1 MTAPSNGIGSKPASE
16 TNPSGLDAFSV
27 PNPFAAS
34 PGNFITSWLEYAID
48 SYQRSVLSLELLR
61 ERGNEQAEITSRP
74 MATVLHFDH
83 DSDHERKFAAATDQ
97 LFSFAYHSAA
107 GNADRSAQASYR
119 YHRSPRGSR
128 PRCRRFQSAKRD
140 RRRSRRGPP
149 SVLHRLWLGAR
160 ARPAVSRRRRGAN
173 KVLRT
178 RGRTASGRLTPLRHW
193 QLSSRLSNLDGRR
206 SAAGPLRAVPDCR
219 FTDVV
224 LARRARKEPDA
235 LHRRLARRQLAQR
248 FRRAM

>member
-83 DSDHERKFAAATDQ
+83 EVIMNGSSLPRPINYFLSRIIPLPGTPTDQ
-97 LFSFAYHSAA
+97 HK
-107 GNADRSAQASYR
+107 
-119 YHRSPRGSR
+119 R
-128 PRCRRFQSAKRD
+128 PD
-140 RRRSRRGPP
+140 
-149 SVLHRLWLGAR
+149 
-160 ARPAVSRRRRGAN
+160 
-173 KVLRT
+173 
-178 RGRTASGRLTPLRHW
+178 
-193 QLSSRLSNLDGRR
+193 
-206 SAAGPLRAVPDCR
+206 
-219 FTDVV
+219 
-224 LARRARKEPDA
+224 
-235 LHRRLARRQLAQR
+235 
-248 FRRAM
+248 